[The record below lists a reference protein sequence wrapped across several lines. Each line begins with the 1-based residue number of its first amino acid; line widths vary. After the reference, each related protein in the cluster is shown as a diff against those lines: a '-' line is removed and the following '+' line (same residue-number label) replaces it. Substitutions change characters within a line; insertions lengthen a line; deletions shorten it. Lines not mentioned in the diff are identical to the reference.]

1 MMLGKEANSDR
12 VDIDG
17 GRRGGLEQQ
26 LRQAIVAGDVVKDGR
41 LLSERQLIA
50 RYSTTRITLREALF
64 HLEIDGLIFRESRRG
79 WFVSGPRLVYSPL
92 HRSHF
97 HRMATEQGRSAETIL
112 VEAEAAALPEE
123 LAALMRC
130 EPGTRFWRIRR
141 KRRIDGRLVLFV
153 EHYLSAEIFP
163 DILQHDLTRSLTTIY
178 QDSYA
183 ITYGPA
189 YFEINPVA
197 LRGYPAQHLGCSE
210 GAYGLKI
217 TRVNQDQYGRII
229 DCDLEYWRHDAISVR
244 VETDQQDSLAG

>member
-17 GRRGGLEQQ
+17 GRQGGLEQQ
-26 LRQAIVAGDVVKDGR
+26 LRQAIVAGDVVTDGR

-130 EPGTRFWRIRR
+130 EPGTRFLAYPQKAQDRR
-141 KRRIDGRLVLFV
+141 
-153 EHYLSAEIFP
+153 
-163 DILQHDLTRSLTTIY
+163 
-178 QDSYA
+178 
-183 ITYGPA
+183 PA
-189 YFEINPVA
+189 
-197 LRGYPAQHLGCSE
+197 
-210 GAYGLKI
+210 GAF
-217 TRVNQDQYGRII
+217 R
-229 DCDLEYWRHDAISVR
+229 
-244 VETDQQDSLAG
+244 

>member
-1 MMLGKEANSDR
+1 M
-12 VDIDG
+12 
-17 GRRGGLEQQ
+17 
-26 LRQAIVAGDVVKDGR
+26 
-41 LLSERQLIA
+41 
-50 RYSTTRITLREALF
+50 
-64 HLEIDGLIFRESRRG
+64 
-79 WFVSGPRLVYSPL
+79 
-92 HRSHF
+92 
-97 HRMATEQGRSAETIL
+97 
-112 VEAEAAALPEE
+112 
-123 LAALMRC
+123 
-130 EPGTRFWRIRR
+130 
-141 KRRIDGRLVLFV
+141 LFV

-217 TRVNQDQYGRII
+217 TRVNQDQHGRII

-244 VETDQQDSLAG
+244 VETDQQGSLAG